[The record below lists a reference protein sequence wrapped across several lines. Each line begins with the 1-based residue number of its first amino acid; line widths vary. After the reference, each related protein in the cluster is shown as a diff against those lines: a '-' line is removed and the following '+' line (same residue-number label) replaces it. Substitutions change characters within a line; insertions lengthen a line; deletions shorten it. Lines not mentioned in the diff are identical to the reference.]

1 MTEGGG
7 RRFAA
12 SSAALWLFACA
23 TTGSPPEGQTEAPR
37 PLLWEVRSDEGPG
50 TVYLLGSVH
59 VGPRT
64 ESRLTPD
71 VAAAVD
77 AASTVVLE
85 ARTPGFLESVW
96 LLAQLGTL
104 PDDRRLSEV
113 VAPETWKRLE
123 PRLAQLGLPRF
134 VVERLAPWTV
144 SMLLMATQLDAQ
156 GYSDRTG
163 IDRLVQSRAA
173 ARDKRLRYMET
184 AESQLRL
191 FADLSLELQ
200 ERMLSEQLRTDP
212 SESFDDLE
220 RAYRNGDLDALQALL
235 VGEFEG
241 YPELKER
248 ILDDRNL
255 HFADFTARLLEK
267 PSVSLVVAG
276 AGHMV
281 GPTGLPALLRQRG
294 ARVRRLGAGELTGPR

>member
-1 MTEGGG
+1 
-7 RRFAA
+7 
-12 SSAALWLFACA
+12 
-23 TTGSPPEGQTEAPR
+23 
-37 PLLWEVRSDEGPG
+37 
-50 TVYLLGSVH
+50 VYLLGSVH
-59 VGPRT
+59 VGPRAD
-64 ESRLTPD
+64 SRLTPD

-104 PDDRRLSEV
+104 PDDQRLSEV

-123 PRLAQLGLPRF
+123 PRLAKLGLPRF

-144 SMLLMATQLDAQ
+144 SMLLMATELDAQ

-163 IDRLVQSRAA
+163 IDGLVQSRAT

-200 ERMLSEQLRTDP
+200 ERMLSEQLRTGQ
-212 SESFDDLE
+212 SQSFDDLE

-235 VGEFEG
+235 VSEFEG
-241 YPELKER
+241 YPQLKKR

-255 HFADFTARLLEK
+255 RFADFTLRLLEK

-281 GPTGLPALLRQRG
+281 GPNGLPALLRQRG
-294 ARVRRLGAGELTGPR
+294 ARVRRLGAGELTGSR